1 MTIRL
6 NNSIHS
12 REMKVYVHGMDLWIL
27 HMNIHNSIVHNETI
41 QTLINWWNDMLCGTS
56 IQLVNTSI
64 PLWLNG
70 QESACQCKR
79 RGFDPSIQEV
89 PTCGTAIKPVRH
101 NYRTCALEPRLL
113 SPQALSTLESA
124 LHNKRCHCSESLST
138 ATNGSPCS
146 MQLEKRPHSTT
157 KNK

>member
-1 MTIRL
+1 MPLPFGVKRPL
-6 NNSIHS
+6 VEPEDKSLLCVQGK
-12 REMKVYVHGMDLWIL
+12 RETDLSVNL
-27 HMNIHNSIVHNETI
+27 KRPF
-41 QTLINWWNDMLCGTS
+41 GTS
-56 IQLVNTSI
+56 LVAQWWRLHLQQICVRS
-64 PLWLNG
+64 LA
-70 QESACQCKR
+70 QE
-79 RGFDPSIQEV
+79 E
-89 PTCGTAIKPVRH
+89 PTYLGATKPVCH